1 MEDIAP
7 QLLKEIED
15 VFKTKVKKDSYISKF
30 LLKVQKGNVNFEDMQ
45 LYSKK
50 LGELLGN
57 TFVDV
62 LKEDVLPDGK
72 LYWNIAERTILPML
86 NNNYDLVTKASVE
99 VQKIIDVKDGIGLK
113 AIVPKRPDERIKG
126 ILDNVT
132 VDGIAFSE
140 TQKRMK
146 ENTVNIT
153 EHFFDE
159 FIKKNSEFRY
169 KAGMNPQI
177 IRVLLGKNPCN
188 FCKSLAGTY
197 DYEKVKN
204 TGNKVFIRHNECH
217 CQVIY
222 KNNKQRYIQG
232 VHTKRTTQKNINAK
246 EILNLDKL

>member
-132 VDGIAFSE
+132 VEGIAFAE
-140 TQKRMK
+140 AQKRMK
-146 ENTVNIT
+146 ENTVNILIT
-153 EHFFDE
+153 
-159 FIKKNSEFRY
+159 K
-169 KAGMNPQI
+169 
-177 IRVLLGKNPCN
+177 RVL
-188 FCKSLAGTY
+188 
-197 DYEKVKN
+197 
-204 TGNKVFIRHNECH
+204 
-217 CQVIY
+217 
-222 KNNKQRYIQG
+222 
-232 VHTKRTTQKNINAK
+232 TKRLTLFCGLGIHTEK
-246 EILNLDKL
+246 